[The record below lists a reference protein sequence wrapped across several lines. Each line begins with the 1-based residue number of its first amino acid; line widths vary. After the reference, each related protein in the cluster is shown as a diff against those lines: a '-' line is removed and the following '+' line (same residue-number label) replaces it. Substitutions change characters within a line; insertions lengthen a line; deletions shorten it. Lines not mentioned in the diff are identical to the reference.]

1 MSKEIL
7 EVRKTPVR
15 RKAQTAKD
23 VTKEYL
29 ESATPGKGS
38 ITYDDGYKL
47 KGRQAEISAAA
58 WVYCTF
64 GGDIRLLAESPKRDV
79 KTPDFLRNGKKWE
92 LKGAR
97 SVNGADKS
105 LQHAIKQIQDNP
117 AGALSLFVP
126 SPRTA
131 KFFSK
136 PLDIS

>member
-64 GGDIRLLAESPKRDV
+64 GGAIRLLAESPKRDV

-105 LQHAIKQIQDNP
+105 LQHAIKQIQDTP
-117 AGALSLFVP
+117 GGGSFSFCPVP
-126 SPRTA
+126 PHG
-131 KFFSK
+131 KIFFK
-136 PLDIS
+136 TP